1 MNIIRSGLVLKQLV
15 AEPRSRGQGRG
26 RGRDVNSALS
36 ARQAESMS
44 RSSLA
49 SSKTV
54 TVVGGQSGPRSIAA
68 SAASQ
73 GNTIDGSTAK
83 RAMAEAAPSYPAK
96 AFTETPR
103 RDEATQAVM
112 DSAAAALRTT
122 ASANKAYAAAS
133 TTRQYADD
141 IATKEVNIFFLNEN
155 ISLNTSLIKLYFIDY
170 YFYIR
175 SVTVRF
181 LALRR

>member
-26 RGRDVNSALS
+26 RGRDVNSAMS

-54 TVVGGQSGPRSIAA
+54 TVGGQSGLRSP
-68 SAASQ
+68 

-96 AFTETPR
+96 AFIETPR

-141 IATKEVNIFFLNEN
+141 IATKEVNIFFL
-155 ISLNTSLIKLYFIDY
+155 K
-170 YFYIR
+170 
-175 SVTVRF
+175 
-181 LALRR
+181 